1 MDELSIKVT
10 ISNRVYPLK
19 INRQEEERVRKA
31 AKLVNDR
38 IKEYE
43 QQFAGSDKYDHIA
56 MCALQMATE
65 LVNLTDQST
74 TEQGAVSETIADIES
89 RLSDYLLQSSNVH

>member
-19 INRQEEERVRKA
+19 IKRDDEERVRKA

-43 QQFAGSDKYDHIA
+43 QQFAASDKFDHIA
-56 MCALQMATE
+56 MCALQLANE
-65 LVNLTDQST
+65 WVNI
-74 TEQGAVSETIADIES
+74 TEQMPLEKEALRTEIDAIDS
-89 RLSDYLLQSSNVH
+89 RISDYLSNNNVH